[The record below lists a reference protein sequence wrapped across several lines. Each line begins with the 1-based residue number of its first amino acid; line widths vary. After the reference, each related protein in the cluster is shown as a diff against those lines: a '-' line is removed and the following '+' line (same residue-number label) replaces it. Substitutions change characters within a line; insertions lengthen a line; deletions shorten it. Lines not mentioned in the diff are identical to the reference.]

1 MMSNYIVAK
10 MVDKHTKYKV
20 TGLEQGLAGA
30 LRDADGVLVDFNSP
44 FGYETVGK
52 VIVPSSRY
60 NSESMRLN
68 AKKKFFSKN
77 EQNLKVYGYVSNKYN
92 YIMIYS
98 LKKPTVTFKVAKGS
112 KLIHTEERY
121 LIDIRDYAKEF
132 EQRG

>member
-1 MMSNYIVAK
+1 MMSKYIVAK
-10 MVDKHTKYKV
+10 MVDKYTKYKV

-30 LRDADGVLVDFNSP
+30 LRDADGALIDFSSP

-77 EQNLKVYGYVSNKYN
+77 EQNLKVYGYVSSKYT
-92 YIMIYS
+92 YIMVYS

-121 LIDIRDYAKEF
+121 LVDIREYAKEF